1 MARHVLDIF
10 LSSTSE
16 DLRDYRSTVTD
27 ALGRLGQFVVRME
40 TFGAKPNKPLSAC
53 RDEVLQ
59 SDALIV
65 VVGHRYG
72 WIPPKADGGDGKKSI
87 TWWEVHWALE
97 AKKPVYAFM
106 IDPKTPWTAAREQ
119 DRLTS
124 STTENQTLE
133 VWRAVRGLQAFR
145 TFLENETTRALF
157 TTPEQLALTVTTS
170 LFPWLLENASPVRP
184 STPADQATAKVVPP
198 DAPPQQAAAVTTHR
212 LFEQVYWQEQVHVL
226 SARELITKAAPVRV
240 AVAAGRPRV
249 THPALAN
256 VAITSVALDGAAA
269 ANAADDYTTALCAL
283 IAASGGGGF
292 EGAAPGAELLSIGVL
307 DEHYSATN
315 ANIASGIDRA
325 VLGGAR
331 VLCLSLGGSTRSKVV
346 ADAIADAVEAGIT
359 VIAAAG
365 NNGSAVPVY
374 PAALESV
381 IAVGAV
387 GMNGEPTPWTS
398 YGSWVD
404 VMAPGN
410 DLPLPAGDNG
420 YSVMKGTSWSC
431 AIVSGVVALL
441 LQIDPTLKPA
451 AVKQLLVDTAHTSH
465 TGARVVNAQFAAWRT
480 VWPSGKAN
488 PHPKAAAKTARRP
501 PKKRRP

>member
-1 MARHVLDIF
+1 
-10 LSSTSE
+10 
-16 DLRDYRSTVTD
+16 
-27 ALGRLGQFVVRME
+27 
-40 TFGAKPNKPLSAC
+40 
-53 RDEVLQ
+53 
-59 SDALIV
+59 
-65 VVGHRYG
+65 
-72 WIPPKADGGDGKKSI
+72 
-87 TWWEVHWALE
+87 
-97 AKKPVYAFM
+97 
-106 IDPKTPWTAAREQ
+106 
-119 DRLTS
+119 
-124 STTENQTLE
+124 
-133 VWRAVRGLQAFR
+133 
-145 TFLENETTRALF
+145 
-157 TTPEQLALTVTTS
+157 
-170 LFPWLLENASPVRP
+170 
-184 STPADQATAKVVPP
+184 
-198 DAPPQQAAAVTTHR
+198 
-212 LFEQVYWQEQVHVL
+212 
-226 SARELITKAAPVRV
+226 VRV